1 MLHKLFTDLHTEV
14 EEMPFKVSDSFIRD
28 NQVVAVLSG
37 GTEAKF
43 VELVREKQI
52 DLKRPVYLLVSEFS
66 NSLPAALEIL
76 SFIRQRKG
84 MAKIMQH
91 PKDIIFPEES
101 ETESL
106 TRAPLAKVLK
116 NTEKQRLGIV
126 GAPSD
131 WLIASIVDKKAVLKE
146 MNFEIVEIPFEELSS
161 IGVVDPG
168 MPGAEAIFE
177 RMKEIVNKHQLHGI
191 TLRCYDL
198 FKAVKNTGCIAISKL
213 NDFGIPAACEG
224 DVPALI
230 TLMVC
235 KKLTGE
241 TGFMANPARITQAGE
256 ILLTKC
262 TIPLEMT
269 AKHEFTTQFESG
281 IGVAIHGEL
290 EPGEYTLVKLAHDMK
305 RLLAVNVTVTRCQYE
320 QNLCRTQV
328 WIQSTPIV
336 SQYLLTSPLSNH
348 HILIKGH
355 HAAKFWR
362 D

>member
-14 EEMPFKVSDSFIRD
+14 EKIPFKVSDSFIRD

-131 WLIASIVDKKAVLKE
+131 WLI
-146 MNFEIVEIPFEELSS
+146 P
-161 IGVVDPG
+161 
-168 MPGAEAIFE
+168 
-177 RMKEIVNKHQLHGI
+177 
-191 TLRCYDL
+191 
-198 FKAVKNTGCIAISKL
+198 
-213 NDFGIPAACEG
+213 
-224 DVPALI
+224 
-230 TLMVC
+230 
-235 KKLTGE
+235 
-241 TGFMANPARITQAGE
+241 
-256 ILLTKC
+256 LL
-262 TIPLEMT
+262 
-269 AKHEFTTQFESG
+269 
-281 IGVAIHGEL
+281 
-290 EPGEYTLVKLAHDMK
+290 
-305 RLLAVNVTVTRCQYE
+305 
-320 QNLCRTQV
+320 
-328 WIQSTPIV
+328 
-336 SQYLLTSPLSNH
+336 
-348 HILIKGH
+348 
-355 HAAKFWR
+355 
-362 D
+362 